1 MDPIAKRFLWDVISN
16 LSTRQGKTAVI
27 LTTHSMNEAQA
38 LCTRIG
44 IMVHV
49 QKRILSS
56 LENDIDLL
64 IVVNN
69 FFKLNLQVD
78 GKLKCIGSPQHLKS
92 RYGNHLEL
100 EVCCSFT

>member
-1 MDPIAKRFLWDVISN
+1 MPGMDPIAKRFLWDVISN

-49 QKRILSS
+49 QKRIFLAV
-56 LENDIDLL
+56 LKMIL
-64 IVVNN
+64 I
-69 FFKLNLQVD
+69 
-78 GKLKCIGSPQHLKS
+78 
-92 RYGNHLEL
+92 Y
-100 EVCCSFT
+100 